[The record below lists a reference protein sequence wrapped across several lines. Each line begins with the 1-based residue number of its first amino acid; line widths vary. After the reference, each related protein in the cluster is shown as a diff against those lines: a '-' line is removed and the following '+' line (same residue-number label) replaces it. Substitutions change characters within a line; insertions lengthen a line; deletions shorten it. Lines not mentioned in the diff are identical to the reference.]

1 MQNNDDTWCVLPW
14 SHLYVGPN
22 GKIAP
27 CCVGK
32 TLGEYGDTTLE
43 EAWNSDA
50 MKQLR
55 IDMTNGVK
63 NDICSSCYKK
73 EDMGFKSMRQNS
85 NVTMKDVAD
94 VVRTTSNSDGSIDEF
109 KLYYLDL
116 RFNNLCNFKC
126 RTCNP
131 FFSSSVAVEHMQN
144 TSLKKFHKTPER
156 GIIQNNNILSEI
168 EKQYPNVT
176 RIYFAGGEPM
186 MQEEHWNILKYYVD
200 NDTAKNVGLVYSTNT
215 SRLTY
220 KTNSVF
226 DYWKH
231 FKSVH
236 VQTSIDAEGK
246 RAEYWR
252 DGTVW
257 EDILANIKLIKE
269 SKVQWSIHSVISWAN
284 VYSYVELVK
293 TLLQE
298 KLSLGYNFTIWCL
311 DESHEFNLQ
320 ELPDFKK
327 QEIASMLDTF
337 IVELE
342 DGKFGRYLGEPV
354 IKTNIENI
362 KMFMFAKSIPINK
375 EKFEKHFILDGIR
388 NKDFFEYFPEHENMR
403 EYIQ

>member
-1 MQNNDDTWCVLPW
+1 MQKNNDTWCVLPW

-32 TLGEYGDTTLE
+32 PLGDYGKTTLE
-43 EAWNSDA
+43 DAWNSEP

-55 IDMTNGVK
+55 LDMQNGVK

-73 EDMGFKSMRQNS
+73 EDMGFHSMRQSS
-85 NVTMKDVAD
+85 NDTMKEIAD
-94 VVRTTSNSDGSIDEF
+94 VVRSKTNNDGSMDEF
-109 KLYYLDL
+109 KLYYLDV

-131 FFSSSVAVEHMQN
+131 FFSSSIAVEHIQN
-144 TSLKKFHKTPER
+144 PSLKKFEKKIES
-156 GIIQNNNILSEI
+156 GIIQNKNIISEI

-186 MQEEHWNILKYYVD
+186 MQEEHWDILKYYVD
-200 NDTAKNVGLVYSTNT
+200 TDTAKNVSLVYSTNT
-215 SRLTY
+215 SRFTY
-220 KTNSVF
+220 KNNSVF

-257 EDILANIKLIKE
+257 EDIINNIRLIKE
-269 SKVQWSIHSVISWAN
+269 NNIQWSIHSVISWATI
-284 VYSYVELVK
+284 YSYVELVK
-293 TLLQE
+293 TLLLE

-311 DESHEFNLQ
+311 DENHEFNLQ

-327 QEIASMLDTF
+327 QEIANMLDTF
-337 IVELE
+337 IAELDE
-342 DGKFGRYLGEPV
+342 GKFGKYLGDPN
-354 IKTNIENI
+354 IKRNMENI
-362 KMFMFAKSIPINK
+362 KMFMFTKSVPMNK
-375 EKFEKHFILDGIR
+375 ENFEKHFILDGIR
-388 NKDFFEYFPEHENMR
+388 NKNFFEYFPEHENMR
-403 EYIQ
+403 EYMI

>member
-1 MQNNDDTWCVLPW
+1 MQNNNDTWCVLPW

-32 TLGEYGDTTLE
+32 PLGEYGDTTLE
-43 EAWNSDA
+43 EVWNSDA

-94 VVRTTSNSDGSIDEF
+94 VVSTTSNSDGSIDEF

-131 FFSSSVAVEHMQN
+131 FFSSSVAVEHIQN

-156 GIIQNNNILSEI
+156 GIIKNENIITEI

-200 NDTAKNVGLVYSTNT
+200 NNIAKNVELVYSTNT

-220 KTNSVF
+220 KNNSVF

-257 EDILANIKLIKE
+257 EEVFANIRLIKE

-284 VYSYVELVK
+284 IYSYIELVK

-320 ELPDFKK
+320 ELPNFKK
-327 QEIASMLDTF
+327 QEIANMLDAF
-337 IVELE
+337 IIELDE
-342 DGKFGRYLGEPV
+342 GKFGKYLGDPN
-354 IKTNIENI
+354 IKRNIENI

-375 EKFEKHFILDGIR
+375 EKFEKHFIMDGIR